1 MESLTPKQK
10 KIYDSIVIYQN
21 KIGYSPTTEELA
33 NINGIKSVSSIY
45 QTLKILEN
53 KQYIVKS
60 KLKHRNIN
68 LIEENG
74 HNPSKLPTAQ
84 HD

>member
-1 MESLTPKQK
+1 MESLNTKQK
-10 KIYDSIVIYQN
+10 KIYDSIVKYQN
-21 KIGYSPTTEELA
+21 KNGYSSTTETLA

-68 LIEENG
+68 LIEETG